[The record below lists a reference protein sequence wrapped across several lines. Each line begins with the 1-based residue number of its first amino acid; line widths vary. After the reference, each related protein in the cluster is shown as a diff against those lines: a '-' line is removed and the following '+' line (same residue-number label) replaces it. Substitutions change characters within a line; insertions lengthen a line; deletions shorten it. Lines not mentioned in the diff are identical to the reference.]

1 MDEKMSKLL
10 EEKEAEF
17 QQYKEMMEI
26 SLSRLTSQIKE
37 VKLNQESNSKVLF
50 KHVSVTSAQ
59 SSMENISVD

>member
-17 QQYKEMMEI
+17 QQYKEMIEI